1 MLDPRV
7 HALAN
12 IAVIA
17 RKSCL
22 QPINQNFPQENDG
35 AVNFLRAS
43 VIPLV
48 QDSGE

>member
-1 MLDPRV
+1 MLDLHV

-17 RKSCL
+17 RKRAL
-22 QPINQNFPQENDG
+22 ERINQNFPQENDG

-43 VIPLV
+43 LIPLG
-48 QDSGE
+48 QDSGQ